1 MKRHL
6 QYNWMKYLAVLLLP
20 LLLWPT
26 AFRLRERQLQGK
38 QLSILFVG
46 EGLDTVQLQDAL
58 SEQTHKT
65 VRVAQAVPGA
75 LPYHEFLTAHCF
87 HYDLLILSE
96 DWMQENVGQ
105 RFFSRVP
112 ETLAAN
118 FQNAQPYQET
128 IEGTPLLFGYV
139 LGDTARFSDYLSD
152 TVCCYL
158 FFSPESYLLSTD
170 DDTAILTAQFLL
182 EDSH

>member
-26 AFRLRERQLQGK
+26 AFRLRERLHSE

-58 SEQTHKT
+58 AEQAHKSVCVT
-65 VRVAQAVPGA
+65 QAVPGV
-75 LPYHEFLTAHCF
+75 LPYHEFLTAQCF
-87 HYDLLILSE
+87 NYDLLILSE
-96 DWMQENVGQ
+96 DCLQENVGQ

-112 ETLAAN
+112 EALTAY
-118 FQNAQPYQET
+118 FPNAQPYQET
-128 IEGTPLLFGYV
+128 VEGTPLLFGYV
-139 LGDTARFSDYLSD
+139 LGDTARLSNYLSG
-152 TVCCYL
+152 TLCCYL
-158 FFSPESYLLSTD
+158 FFSPESSLLGMD
-170 DDTAILTAQFLL
+170 DDAAILAVQFLL
-182 EDSH
+182 EDTH